1 MKRNPDASG
10 IGVSELARC
19 SFMSPPAMSRTLKSI
34 EEKGLAERMIDSKN
48 RRKTYVRLTQAGE
61 QARQYAWEVS
71 TEYINRVME
80 EMGEEKMDAFL
91 ALWKELVDIMEK
103 NIGMVSENPS

>member
-1 MKRNPDASG
+1 
-10 IGVSELARC
+10 
-19 SFMSPPAMSRTLKSI
+19 
-34 EEKGLAERMIDSKN
+34 MIDSKKQEEN
-48 RRKTYVRLTQAGE
+48 LYPFNAGRRT
-61 QARQYAWEVS
+61 ARQYAWEVS